1 MPIEN
6 ERKYVLRLNVSEGVF
21 HDAADG
27 VEDIEQVYLISGK
40 KQSLRCRKITRV
52 KDHGK
57 IELIYNMTF
66 KQEVGKKVV
75 EIETDIDAR
84 DYKLLK
90 KSATA
95 VLQKTRYRVDDW
107 EVDFFKADGKTY
119 FVLAEIEMPENQKK
133 PHSIPTLINENL
145 VHVVKRGDKRF
156 TSKRLCDVKHAQ
168 QLISSLKGK
177 VK

>member
-6 ERKYVLRLNVSEGVF
+6 ERKFMLRLNVSESIF

-27 VEDIEQVYLISGK
+27 VEDIEQVYLFSGK
-40 KQSLRCRKITRV
+40 KQSLRCRKITRLIR
-52 KDHGK
+52 GE
-57 IELIYNMTF
+57 IELLYNMTF

-75 EIETDIDAR
+75 EVETDIDSR

-90 KSATA
+90 KESTA
-95 VLQKTRYRVDDW
+95 VLQKTRYLVDGW

-119 FVLAEIEMPENQKK
+119 FVLAEFEMAENQKK
-133 PHSIPTLINENL
+133 PDSIPKLVEENL
-145 VHVVKRGDKRF
+145 VYVVDQGDKRF
-156 TSKRLCDVKHAQ
+156 TSRRLCDVKHAQ
-168 QLISSLKGK
+168 RLIKSLKGK